1 VTLDWRA
8 LGYAVLIEVALLVL
22 AAFGGPHGELGAL
35 PWILQLPGIA
45 FVLYPTGGAFFAA
58 RVLVAAML
66 QVGLWYL
73 GLRLVR
79 RRKVRKAESAA

>member
-1 VTLDWRA
+1 MTLDWRA
-8 LGYAVLIEVALLVL
+8 LGYAVLIEVALLIL
-22 AAFGGPHGELGAL
+22 AAFGGPHGE
-35 PWILQLPGIA
+35 
-45 FVLYPTGGAFFAA
+45 
-58 RVLVAAML
+58 LVAAML

>member
-8 LGYAVLIEVALLVL
+8 LGYAVLIEVALLIL
-22 AAFGGPHGELGAL
+22 AAFGGPHGELGAI
-35 PWILQLPGIA
+35 PWILQLPGIVV
-45 FVLYPTGGAFFAA
+45 VLYPAGGAFFAA

-66 QVGLWYL
+66 QVGLWSL